1 MKSKKPTSQNLWP
14 VSEDPDEIGIII
26 RKVPGTNRKLR
37 VAKPVAPLL
46 IAFACDFHNQVE
58 PIDEGQHDDWGYA
71 YRPVRGSITTYSN
84 HASGTAIDL
93 NATKHP
99 LGAENTFDSEQTA
112 TIRRLCRKYGLRW
125 GGDYRTRKDEMHFEI
140 ALNRNQVENLIKT
153 LGLEDEEPEE
163 I

>member
-1 MKSKKPTSQNLWP
+1 LKKDKPTSQNGWP
-14 VSEDPDEIGIII
+14 VSKDAEALGIVN
-26 RKVPGTNRKLR
+26 KQVPGTNRKLR
-37 VAKPVAPLL
+37 VAESVAPLL
-46 IAFACDFHNQVE
+46 ISFAKDFHNQVE

-71 YRPVRGSITTYSN
+71 YREVRGSTLILSN

-99 LGAENTFDSEQTA
+99 LGAENTFNAEQSA

-125 GGDYRTRKDEMHFEI
+125 GGDYRLRKDEMHFEI
-140 ALNRNQVENLIKT
+140 ALNQTQVINLIKT
-153 LGLEDEEPEE
+153 LGLEDEHEEE